1 MLPGDQYNIEVF
13 AFSQSQKVLMNF
25 GNIERER
32 GVKDTRKEIMWN
44 QVFGLNDT
52 KEKSI
57 KYYLP

>member
-13 AFSQSQKVLMNF
+13 AFSQSQKVLMNL
-25 GNIERER
+25 GTYKER

>member
-1 MLPGDQYNIEVF
+1 
-13 AFSQSQKVLMNF
+13 MNL

-32 GVKDTRKEIMWN
+32 GVKDTRKEKMWN